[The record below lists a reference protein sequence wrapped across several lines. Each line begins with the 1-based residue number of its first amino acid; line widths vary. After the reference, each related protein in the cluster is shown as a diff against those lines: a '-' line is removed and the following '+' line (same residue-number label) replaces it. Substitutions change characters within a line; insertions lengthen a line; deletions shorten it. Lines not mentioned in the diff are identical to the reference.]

1 MHNFLTKKK
10 KTLKTKPFLINM
22 EQNTGVG
29 PAYPPWEGGI
39 LPMNQFCTTITII
52 MMSFEK
58 TSFLILCNF
67 LFLISRNIIIE
78 VVEVTYEKIIEL
90 HCK

>member
-1 MHNFLTKKK
+1 MKYALFLDKKK
-10 KTLKTKPFLINM
+10 KTLNTKPFLINM

-39 LPMNQFCTTITII
+39 LPMNQFCTTSIII

-58 TSFLILCNF
+58 TSFF
-67 LFLISRNIIIE
+67 HFPQFPFP
-78 VVEVTYEKIIEL
+78 
-90 HCK
+90 